1 VISQNPE
8 AVISIAGLHHAYGT
22 KEVYRGLD
30 LSISRGRVFGLLGK
44 NGVGKSTLIKILM
57 GYLVPQ
63 RGACRVLGE
72 PSHALSATTRERI
85 ALLFE
90 GFVSYDGMTITQVE
104 RFFSAFYRR
113 WQRQVFNELIAMMD
127 ISPKQKLSQLSFGQ
141 RSQVILGLLLAQN
154 ADLLILD
161 DYSMGLD
168 AGYRALFI
176 DYLKDYLA
184 GTDKTVLMTSHVMS
198 DLERLVDQMTIVGG
212 VELVHHT
219 TMDEFCRSF
228 RCFYIAEEL
237 ISWSELIH
245 RSERRHSG
253 TYLYS
258 FASVDQLKQDLRQ
271 DVEEIPIG
279 FEEKFLGYVGKY

>member
-1 VISQNPE
+1 MIAPTPE
-8 AVISIAGLHHAYGT
+8 AVISIAGLYHAYGA
-22 KEVYRGLD
+22 KEIYRGLD
-30 LSISRGRVFGLLGK
+30 LSITRGSVFGLLGK

-63 RGACRVLGE
+63 RGDCRVLGE
-72 PSHALSATTRERI
+72 QSHALGHATRERI

-113 WQRQVFNELIAMMD
+113 WQRRIFNELIAMMD
-127 ISPKQKLSQLSFGQ
+127 VSPQQKLSQLSFGQ
-141 RSQVILGLLLAQN
+141 RSQVILGLLLAQD

-212 VELVHHT
+212 VDLIHHT
-219 TMDEFCRSF
+219 TMDEFCRTF
-228 RCFYIAEEL
+228 RCFHVAGEL
-237 ISWSELIH
+237 TSSSELIH
-245 RSERRHSG
+245 RSELRHSG
-253 TYLYS
+253 SYLYS
-258 FASVDQLKQDLRQ
+258 FASADQLEQALRQ
-271 DVEEIPIG
+271 EVEEIQVG

>member
-1 VISQNPE
+1 MIAASHEPVIS
-8 AVISIAGLHHAYGT
+8 VTGLDHAYGR
-22 KEVYRGLD
+22 KEIYRDFSLCVE
-30 LSISRGRVFGLLGK
+30 RGRVFGLLGK

-63 RGACRVLGE
+63 GGDCRVFGE
-72 PSHALSATTRERI
+72 PSHALSAASRERI

-90 GFVSYDGMTITQVE
+90 GFVSYDGMTISQVE

-113 WQRQVFNELIAMMD
+113 WQQGVFTELIGLMD
-127 ISPKQKLSQLSFGQ
+127 VNPHQKLSQLSFGQ
-141 RSQVILGLLLAQN
+141 RSQVVLGLLLAQD

-176 DYLKDYLA
+176 DYLQDYLA

-212 VELVHHT
+212 VDLIHHT

-228 RCFYIAEEL
+228 RCYHIAGEL
-237 ISWSELIH
+237 SDPGELIH
-245 RSERRHSG
+245 RSERRLHG
-253 TYLYS
+253 NIVYS
-258 FASVDQLKQDLRQ
+258 FATAHQLQTVSGCS
-271 DVEEIPIG
+271 VEEVPVG